1 MVFTHTHFHR
11 GDKQKCLAMRSIIKK
26 PLASAAFIKS
36 RGGSSSNIRQ
46 GYGEV
51 GTTDFNIL
59 GEANH
64 LGLQMNSS
72 LGMQMQM
79 SQSNHVNSGGLDL
92 MQRRERYMTHML
104 AHPASLAVAAAATA
118 ALHAN
123 QDYSAVIQPCAGSS
137 NSGSL
142 LPESSIESVKLAAL
156 IIMKKDPTLNAWQA
170 LQMDRSLRLRAVRQP
185 PSERFGWEANALALL
200 LKLRQGSPY

>member
-1 MVFTHTHFHR
+1 MHTHFHR
-11 GDKQKCLAMRSIIKK
+11 GDKQKCLAMRSIVKK
-26 PLASAAFIKS
+26 PLASASAAFIKS

-51 GTTDFNIL
+51 GTTGFNIL

-79 SQSNHVNSGGLDL
+79 PQSNFVNSGGLDL
-92 MQRRERYMTHML
+92 MQRRQRYITHML
-104 AHPASLAVAAAATA
+104 THPASLAVAAAAAA

-137 NSGSL
+137 NIGSL
-142 LPESSIESVKLAAL
+142 LPESSFEEVKLAS
-156 IIMKKDPTLNAWQA
+156 IIMKQNPTLNAWQA
-170 LQMDRSLRLRAVRQP
+170 LQMAKSLRLKVVRQA
-185 PSERFGWEANALALL
+185 PSARFGWETNALALL

>member
-1 MVFTHTHFHR
+1 
-11 GDKQKCLAMRSIIKK
+11 MRSIVKK
-26 PLASAAFIKS
+26 PLASASAAFIKS

-51 GTTDFNIL
+51 GTTGFNIL

-79 SQSNHVNSGGLDL
+79 PQSNFVNSGGLDL
-92 MQRRERYMTHML
+92 MQRRQRYITHML
-104 AHPASLAVAAAATA
+104 THPASLAVAAAAAA

-123 QDYSAVIQPCAGSS
+123 QD
-137 NSGSL
+137 
-142 LPESSIESVKLAAL
+142 
-156 IIMKKDPTLNAWQA
+156 
-170 LQMDRSLRLRAVRQP
+170 
-185 PSERFGWEANALALL
+185 
-200 LKLRQGSPY
+200 